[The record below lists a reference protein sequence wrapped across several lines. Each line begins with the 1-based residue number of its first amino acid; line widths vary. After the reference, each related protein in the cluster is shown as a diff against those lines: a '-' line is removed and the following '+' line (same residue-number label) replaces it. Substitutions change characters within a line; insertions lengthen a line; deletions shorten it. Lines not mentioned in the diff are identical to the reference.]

1 MRNSPKRFFLQTALP
16 VAFLAGA
23 FFLVNSRTSEKAAPP
38 PAYGKTAPET
48 SRALPVRAPRA
59 PDRLAPLSLVRPE
72 DGEKDSVGGKKA
84 RPRLGPF
91 KAWSQESGTSRLNP
105 TSIFSRIPD
114 VGMRL
119 ETWFKGNSFGPGER
133 IRLSQPPP
141 EQQKDGAAK
150 PGAPAGDK
158 APDGN
163 SAQLGGRYR
172 AVTSRPDA
180 VAAPQGQLSRGAAYD
195 SGPCSGQGGGLTPE
209 VRGSIPRPDY
219 NFGLNTAQ
227 LTNIGQADSF
237 GRTGTHDGKMAP
249 RGILLKPGLDLA
261 SAPAEGGVCLWVKS
275 LSADFSYSG
284 VTIYVTN
291 KYPRGS
297 CEHNKVLEHEMA
309 HYEIERRTYEEYR
322 SLLARELGRAA
333 IPSGAAPLFTQ
344 DPQAGSR
351 DISGRVNGFIT
362 SFLARYNQEI
372 RWRHNKLD
380 STDRSIEQCSPP
392 GTMSGFRP

>member
-1 MRNSPKRFFLQTALP
+1 MRNFPKRFFLQTVLP
-16 VAFLAGA
+16 VALLAGA
-23 FFLVNSRTSEKAAPP
+23 FFLVNSRTSEKAAPL
-38 PAYGKTAPET
+38 PAYDRTARET
-48 SRALPVRAPRA
+48 LRTLPILAPRA
-59 PDRLAPLSLVRPE
+59 PDKLYSLSLVRPE
-72 DGEKDSVGGKKA
+72 GGREDAVPGKKA
-84 RPRLGPF
+84 HPRLGPF
-91 KAWSQESGTSRLNP
+91 KAWSKESGTSRLTP
-105 TSIFSRIPD
+105 TAVFSWLPG
-114 VGMRL
+114 VEMRL

-133 IRLSQPPP
+133 IRLSQAPP
-141 EQQKDGAAK
+141 EQQKDGAVQ

-163 SAQLGGRYR
+163 SAQQGGKYR

-180 VAAPQGQLSRGAAYD
+180 VAAPQAQLSRGAAYD
-195 SGPCSGQGGGLTPE
+195 SGPCSGQGGDLTPE
-209 VRGSIPRPDY
+209 VRGSIPPPDY

-227 LTNIGQADSF
+227 LTNSGPADSF

-261 SAPAEGGVCLWVKS
+261 SAQAEGGLCLWVKS
-275 LSADFSYSG
+275 LTADFSYSG

-297 CEHNKVLEHEMA
+297 CEHNKVLEHELA

-322 SLLARELGRAA
+322 SLLARELGRAG

-351 DISGRVNGFIT
+351 DISDRVNGFIT
-362 SFLARYNQEI
+362 SFLTRYNQEI

-392 GTMSGFRP
+392 ATASGFKP